1 MHLYD
6 LPRPPPIAPRL
17 NPSTPTAPN
26 AASLW
31 SPLAQPAFRGLWGA
45 GSLFFV
51 GNAMQNMAASWLMI
65 ELTASSFLSAL
76 VQTASFLPMFLLSLP
91 AGVLADTID
100 RRRLMLR
107 IQGVY
112 GLAALTLTLLAL
124 AGWIGPGGLLF
135 FTFLLGVCTALQSP
149 SWNSAVSDTVA
160 RTELPLAITLVS
172 MTFNGARAVGP
183 GLAGVLFALTGGA
196 AVFAVAVLTAFGMSW
211 ATRRWPPRPPSPGR
225 LPAERLWGGMLSAL
239 RYARHSP
246 AIFAQLVRTAGFSG
260 LGSALWALLPVI
272 AQQRLGLGAAGYG
285 LLMACLGTGAVAA
298 GFFVGRIRSRFSL
311 DALAA
316 GCCLVF
322 SSAMLVG
329 ALSTWRPLVCAS
341 FVLGGAAWMTMMSTF
356 NAATQTSAPSWVRAR
371 AASMHTLC
379 SLGAFALGSALW
391 GAMSSLIG
399 LSAAL
404 CLSAAGMLASIALA
418 RPYPLRM
425 GADDEVTLAP
435 PHEEF
440 SVQHEP
446 EFEAGPVA
454 VEVVYRIRDADARRF
469 LDAVQQLAV
478 PRKRDGA
485 TFWRVYRDLDD
496 PSRYVER
503 FIVTSWADYLRQRA
517 RATVAR
523 HELEA
528 LARSFQVPH
537 EPVLT
542 RHYLA
547 ERSP

>member
-1 MHLYD
+1 LNHHN
-6 LPRPPPIAPRL
+6 PAAPAPA
-17 NPSTPTAPN
+17 PSI
-26 AASLW
+26 W
-31 SPLAQPAFRGLWGA
+31 RPLAHRPFRGLWTA

-65 ELTASSFLSAL
+65 ELTASSFLAAL

-91 AGVLADTID
+91 AGVLADTTD
-100 RRRLMLR
+100 RRTLMLR

-112 GLAALTLTLLAL
+112 AVAALVLTGLAL
-124 AGWIGPGGLLF
+124 AGWVGPGTLLF

-149 SWNSAVSDTVA
+149 SWNSAVSDAVD
-160 RTELPLAITLVS
+160 RKELPQAITLVS
-172 MTFNGARAVGP
+172 MAFNGARAVGP
-183 GLAGVLFALTGGA
+183 ALAGLVFALTGA
-196 AVFAVAVLTAFGMSW
+196 SAVFVIAVLTAVGMSY
-211 ATRRWPPRPPSPGR
+211 ATRRWPPRPPLPGK

-246 AIFAQLVRTAGFSG
+246 AIFAQLIRTAGFSG

-272 AQQRLGLGAAGYG
+272 ASQRLGLGAAGYG
-285 LLMACLGTGAVAA
+285 LLMACLGTGAVSA
-298 GFFVGRIRSRFSL
+298 GFFVGRIRSRFGL
-311 DALAA
+311 DTLAA
-316 GCCLVF
+316 CCCLVF
-322 SSAMLVG
+322 AGAMLVG
-329 ALSTWRPLVCAS
+329 ALSTWRPLVYLS

-356 NAATQTSAPSWVRAR
+356 NAATQTSAPPWVRAR
-371 AASMHTLC
+371 AASLHTLC

-391 GAMSSLIG
+391 GAVSSLLG
-399 LSAAL
+399 LPAAL
-404 CLSAAGMLASIALA
+404 CLSAAFMVASVGLA

-425 GADDEVTLAP
+425 GADDEVTLADHRDELSLP
-435 PHEEF
+435 T
-440 SVQHEP
+440 EP

-454 VEVVYRIRDADARRF
+454 VEVVYCIRESDARRF

-478 PRKRDGA
+478 PRRRGGA
-485 TFWRVYRDLDD
+485 TFWRVYRDLGD

-517 RATVAR
+517 RATVASN
-523 HELEA
+523 ELEA
-528 LARSFQVPH
+528 NARSYQVAD
-537 EPVLT
+537 VAVVT